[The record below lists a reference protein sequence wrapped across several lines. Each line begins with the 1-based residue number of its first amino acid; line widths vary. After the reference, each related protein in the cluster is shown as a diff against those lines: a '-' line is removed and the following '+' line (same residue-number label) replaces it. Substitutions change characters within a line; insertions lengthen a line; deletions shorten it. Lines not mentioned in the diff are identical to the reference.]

1 MRGRESEYDQIYN
14 TQCTVFGKD
23 FLKIR
28 VQENNVKIEISE
40 DGVISNKILQIFI
53 FSENDREL
61 FTLNFHVVCFHC

>member
-28 VQENNVKIEISE
+28 AQENNFEKTQDSKAVNMIYFFNCTLS
-40 DGVISNKILQIFI
+40 VIYKSK
-53 FSENDREL
+53 
-61 FTLNFHVVCFHC
+61 TVVSSTESIRS